1 MQLFIAVTVLVTAA
15 AAYLLHQ
22 FWRRS
27 LATPAGDDGGADDG
41 EDELR
46 AA

>member
-1 MQLFIAVTVLVTAA
+1 MQLFIAVTVLVTAT

-27 LATPAGDDGGADDG
+27 LVVPGQDEGAAEG
-41 EDELR
+41 EDGELR

>member
-1 MQLFIAVTVLVTAA
+1 MQLFIAVTVLVTAT

-27 LATPAGDDGGADDG
+27 LVMPGQDEAGAEGPD
-41 EDELR
+41 DELR

>member
-1 MQLFIAVTVLVTAA
+1 MQLFIALTGLITASG
-15 AAYLLHQ
+15 AYLLHQ

-27 LATPAGDDGGADDG
+27 LAAPAEKPGDEQDA
-41 EDELR
+41 ELR

>member
-15 AAYLLHQ
+15 GAYLLHQ

-27 LATPAGDDGGADDG
+27 LAAPGAG
-41 EDELR
+41 
-46 AA
+46 

>member
-27 LATPAGDDGGADDG
+27 LVIPEQDEAASEGSG
-41 EDELR
+41 DELR